1 LAYNNVSHY
10 LYICGLATLNV
21 SGAIDVVRLT
31 DVGLRRDKN
40 EDAVASDLSIG
51 LLLLAD
57 GMGGYKAGEVASEIA
72 VLMIAAEITEAMHNK
87 SRLNKVESSLL
98 PASQMLIDAVEK
110 TNAVIYQI
118 SLDQPQCAG
127 MGTTFVT
134 GIFTDNKLIV
144 GHIGDSRMYRL
155 RGDKLVQL
163 TEDHSVIQEQINAG
177 LLTKAQAKLSNQKN
191 LVTRALG
198 IDPEVELD
206 LQELDV
212 EVDDVYLLCSDGLS
226 DLVDDKE
233 IAKTLLDANGNIT
246 HAASKLIQLA
256 NENGGTDNISVVIA
270 IIRKEFTAEKSWV
283 QNLFGN
289 IKKLK

>member
-1 LAYNNVSHY
+1 
-10 LYICGLATLNV
+10 
-21 SGAIDVVRLT
+21 
-31 DVGLRRDKN
+31 
-40 EDAVASDLSIG
+40 
-51 LLLLAD
+51 
-57 GMGGYKAGEVASEIA
+57 
-72 VLMIAAEITEAMHNK
+72 
-87 SRLNKVESSLL
+87 
-98 PASQMLIDAVEK
+98 
-110 TNAVIYQI
+110 
-118 SLDQPQCAG
+118 
-127 MGTTFVT
+127 MGTTLVT

-226 DLVDDKE
+226 DLVDDEE
-233 IAKTLLDANGNIT
+233 IAKILLEANGNIT
-246 HAASKLIQLA
+246 QAATNLIQSA
-256 NENGGTDNISVVIA
+256 IENGGTDNISVVIA

-283 QNLFGN
+283 QNIFGN
-289 IKKLK
+289 IKKFK

>member
-1 LAYNNVSHY
+1 LSYNNVNNY

-31 DVGLRRDKN
+31 DVGLHRDKN

-51 LLLLAD
+51 LLMLAD

-72 VLMIAAEITEAMHNK
+72 VLMIAAEITEAMQNK
-87 SRLNKVESSLL
+87 FSLNKAELNLL

-127 MGTTFVT
+127 MGTTLVT

-163 TEDHSVIQEQINAG
+163 TEDHSVIQEQLNAG

-226 DLVDDKE
+226 DLVDDAE
-233 IAKTLLDANGNIT
+233 IAKTLLEANGNIT

-256 NENGGTDNISVVIA
+256 NENGGIDNISVVIA
-270 IIRKEFTAEKSWV
+270 IIRKEFSTEKNWV
-283 QNLFGN
+283 QNIFGSFKN
-289 IKKLK
+289 LK